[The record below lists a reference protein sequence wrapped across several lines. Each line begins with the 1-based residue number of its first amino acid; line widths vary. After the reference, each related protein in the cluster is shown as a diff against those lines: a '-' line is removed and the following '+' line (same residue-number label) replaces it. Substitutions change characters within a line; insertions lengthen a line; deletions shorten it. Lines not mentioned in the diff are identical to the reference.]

1 MLDDESNQMVDNKL
15 NAIFRAQKTHGGHS
29 VPTSDGK
36 AIRCDG
42 STEQDRTPTADCF
55 DSGFEGTLGV
65 YCSVHN

>member
-1 MLDDESNQMVDNKL
+1 M
-15 NAIFRAQKTHGGHS
+15 FRAQKIHGGHS